1 MHDFE
6 RRRSQE
12 TFDYKKST
20 GSVEHSMLGSMM
32 GHPAPYDPRA
42 LSQDL
47 QKQMEHDSIKKRGEK
62 REMKEKVR
70 VEGLLGGVGTG
81 ERQKMLKMV
90 DKRLGISNYMDELD
104 RTEMSMK
111 KSQDANP
118 EVSHKDAKPYM
129 TPRVSSGRSS

>member
-20 GSVEHSMLGSMM
+20 GSVEESMLGSMM

-111 KSQDANP
+111 KSQEANP
-118 EVSHKDAKPYM
+118 EASHKDTKPYM